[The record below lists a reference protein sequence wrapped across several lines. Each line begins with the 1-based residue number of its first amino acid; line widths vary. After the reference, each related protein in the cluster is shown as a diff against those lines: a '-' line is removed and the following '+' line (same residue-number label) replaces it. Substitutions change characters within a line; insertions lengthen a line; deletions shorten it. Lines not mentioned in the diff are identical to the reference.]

1 MLFRSRSEP
10 EPGEVRHRGVPAC
23 VSTSRVMT
31 LIDDHLRRALAY
43 VRPYVGAL
51 VPVVVVSLLSTGL
64 SLVLPFLSK
73 VLVDDAILGRDL
85 QLLLQIVGLFVAIP
99 LVSFGLNVFSGMRY
113 TRVSADILFDMR
125 LDLYRHLQR
134 LSPRYYARTPLGDI
148 VTRINGDI
156 GEIQRVVSEAALSW
170 FGQVIALIGTVG
182 MLIYLDWQ
190 LFLASLVVMPPSLFT
205 LIRYRR
211 ELEARVT
218 RLRERSAEIGSFL
231 IETLQG
237 MRTVVGAN
245 AQDREVDRFRRRNDA
260 FIEALLSMRLY
271 TYVAGGLPGLLLTG
285 GTALVFLYGGYR
297 VIEGM
302 MTLGTLVAFM
312 AYQARLMTPVQGL
325 MGIYTNLATARA
337 SLVRVHEVLD
347 APPDVQEIPSP
358 HRMHECRGEIR
369 LDGVTFDFGRGV
381 DGLTGVDLD
390 IPAGQVVAIV
400 GASGSGKSTLAD
412 LLERHLDPQE
422 GSVLLDG
429 VDVSTLSLEDVRR
442 HISVVPQD
450 PFIFHSSVADNVRYA
465 DPDASDAAVLEAIEG
480 AGLGTLLERL
490 PDGVDTVVGERG
502 RQLSAGERQR
512 LAIARAFLAE
522 PAVLVMDEA
531 TGALDPSSEAAVLD
545 GYDRVMKGRTTILIT
560 HRLDLAR
567 QADRVVV
574 VDRGRIVED
583 GPPDALEARGAA
595 FRELFLDVL
604 AG

>member
-1 MLFRSRSEP
+1 MKL
-10 EPGEVRHRGVPAC
+10 
-23 VSTSRVMT
+23 
-31 LIDDHLRRALAY
+31 LDDHFRRAVAY
-43 VRPYVGAL
+43 VRPYTGAL

-64 SLVLPFLSK
+64 SLVLPYLSK
-73 VLVDDAILGRDL
+73 VLVDDAILGGDFP
-85 QLLLQIVGLFVAIP
+85 LLLRLVGLFIAIP

-182 MLIYLDWQ
+182 MLLYLDWQ
-190 LFLASLVVMPPSLFT
+190 LFLASLIVLPPSLWT

-218 RLRERSAEIGSFL
+218 RLRERSSEIGSFL

-237 MRTVVGAN
+237 MRTIVGSN
-245 AQDREVDRFRRRNDA
+245 AQGREVGRFRDRNDA
-260 FIEALLSMRLY
+260 FVEALLSMRLF
-271 TYVAGGLPGLLLTG
+271 TYLAGGLPGLLLTT

-297 VIEGM
+297 VIEGL

-347 APPDVQEIPSP
+347 APPDVLESAAPL
-358 HRMHECRGEIR
+358 HLDVCEGEIR
-369 LDGVTFDFGRGV
+369 LESVSFDFGRGV
-381 DGLTGVDLD
+381 HGLHAVDLH

-400 GASGSGKSTLAD
+400 GASGSGKSTIAD
-412 LLERHLDPQE
+412 LLERQLDPDQ
-422 GSVLLDG
+422 GRVLLDG
-429 VDVSTLSLEDVRR
+429 VDLRELTLQDARR
-442 HISVVPQD
+442 HIAVVPQD
-450 PFIFHSSVADNVRYA
+450 PFVFHATIADNVRYA
-465 DPDASDAAVLEAIEG
+465 EPEATDSDVEQAVEA
-480 AGLGTLLERL
+480 AGLAALVAAL
-490 PDGVDTVVGERG
+490 PNGLSTVVGERG
-502 RQLSAGERQR
+502 RQFSAGERQR
-512 LAIARAFLAE
+512 LAIARAFLSD
-522 PAVLVMDEA
+522 PAVIVLDEA

-545 GYDRVMKGRTTILIT
+545 GYERVMKGRTTILIT

-567 QADRVVV
+567 QAERVVV
-574 VDRGRIVED
+574 IEGGRLVED
-583 GPPDALEARGAA
+583 GPPRDLEASGRA
-595 FRELFLDVL
+595 FRQLFLDVL
-604 AG
+604 HG

>member
-1 MLFRSRSEP
+1 
-10 EPGEVRHRGVPAC
+10 
-23 VSTSRVMT
+23 MT

-43 VRPYVGAL
+43 VRPYAGAL

-85 QLLLQIVGLFVAIP
+85 QLLLRIVGLFVAIP

-218 RLRERSAEIGSFL
+218 QLRERSSEIGSFL

-245 AQDREVDRFRRRNDA
+245 AQNREVDRFRTRNDA

-390 IPAGQVVAIV
+390 IPAGQVIAIV

-465 DPDASDAAVLEAIEG
+465 DPEASDAAVLEAIEG
-480 AGLGTLLERL
+480 AGLGMLLERL

-545 GYDRVMKGRTTILIT
+545 GYERVMKGRTTILIT
-560 HRLDLAR
+560 HRLGLAR

-583 GPPDALEARGAA
+583 GPPETLEAKGGA